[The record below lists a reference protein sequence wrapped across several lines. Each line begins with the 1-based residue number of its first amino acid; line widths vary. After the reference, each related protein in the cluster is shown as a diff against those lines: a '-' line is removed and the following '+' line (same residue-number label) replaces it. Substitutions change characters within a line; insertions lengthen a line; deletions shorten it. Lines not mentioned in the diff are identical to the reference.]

1 MMARPTS
8 AGGAQGGVILM
19 TRERSVWWDIESM
32 RYHGPNMV
40 SCKLI
45 NRLTRTPLVG
55 AYLPLSTLDH
65 LPDLEEYLKRFKY
78 PIVLGDLNADLD
90 KARSLQ
96 IQKMA
101 DLLAE

>member
-1 MMARPTS
+1 
-8 AGGAQGGVILM
+8 M

-40 SCKLI
+40 SCELI

-78 PIVLGDLNADLD
+78 PIVLGYLNMDLGET
-90 KARSLQ
+90 RSPRSHQ
-96 IQKMA
+96 VA